1 MNANQITER
10 IRVLSEALKVVLAV
24 EAEKALREALLRTLE
39 LTK

>member
-10 IRVLSEALKVVLAV
+10 IRVLSEALKVVLTV